1 MIIGSGL
8 TLLLVGL
15 LALEGRASLSFD
27 SMWQGSLF
35 TGVFAVLACL
45 GTWEFLT
52 LARQKVGRAGLVIP
66 LAGVF
71 ALVSLRF
78 WAAAAGLPLQHW
90 AVLGIVM
97 AVFLFAAAIRQAR
110 VIGITG
116 ALENL
121 GLTCLTLVY
130 LGIGGMFVVEI
141 RLLGNSWASYN
152 LLGQASLVFWFLI
165 TVKSADI
172 GAYLMGSVIGRHAWV
187 PGISPRK
194 TWEGFIGGIILAII
208 VAFLG
213 SQMFGIIGVG
223 ASVLFGLGMGVCG
236 QFGDLLESLF
246 KRDAGIKDSASLI
259 PAFGGVLDL
268 LDSILVAS
276 PFAYLFLTLC
286 R

>member
-1 MIIGSGL
+1 M
-8 TLLLVGL
+8 
-15 LALEGRASLSFD
+15 
-27 SMWQGSLF
+27 
-35 TGVFAVLACL
+35 
-45 GTWEFLT
+45 
-52 LARQKVGRAGLVIP
+52 ARQKVKHTGIVLP

-71 ALVSLRF
+71 ILVALPY
-78 WAAAAGLPLQHW
+78 WATAAKLPVPHW
-90 AVLGIVM
+90 AILGIVM
-97 AVFLFAAAIRQAR
+97 TVCLMATAIRQAR
-110 VIGITG
+110 VIGISG

-121 GLTCLTLVY
+121 GLICLALVY

-141 RLLGNSWASYN
+141 RLMGNSWASYN

-172 GAYLMGSVIGRHAWV
+172 GAYLTGSAIGRHAWV
-187 PGISPRK
+187 PGISPKK
-194 TWEGFIGGIILAII
+194 TWEGFVGGVILAII

-213 SQMFGIIGVG
+213 SQMFGIMGIG

-268 LDSILVAS
+268 LDSILVTS